1 MSNLIKRCR
10 CGYENPESESFC
22 LQCGQPILDLEAVH
36 PAPSAQP
43 ARLPP
48 PLARTQKKC
57 PHCGTLNEAYAMLCI
72 GEHCGRP
79 LDAKDLPTETSRA
92 DESVAAPPGIAP
104 APPPGIVPTPAN
116 APEVT
121 MRESRLYLVA
131 GATQHECH
139 EGDVLGR
146 EGTIASQVFNSIK
159 TVSRRH
165 VSISKQNGQWRV
177 AALPGVA
184 NKTLLDGHDL
194 SAAGAALAG
203 DHTLRMSSQCEVK
216 LRVLS

>member
-10 CGYENPESESFC
+10 CGYENPECESFC
-22 LQCGQPILDLEAVH
+22 LQCGQPILELETVSPAASTR
-36 PAPSAQP
+36 PAPTAS
-43 ARLPP
+43 
-48 PLARTQKKC
+48 PLARGQKKC

-79 LDAKDLPTETSRA
+79 LDAKDLPTETARA
-92 DESVAAPPGIAP
+92 DEPVAAPPGLAP
-104 APPPGIVPTPAN
+104 APPPRSVPTPTN
-116 APEVT
+116 SPEVT

-177 AALPGVA
+177 AALPGAV

-194 SAAGAALAG
+194 SVAGAALTG
-203 DHTLRMSSQCEVK
+203 DHILRMSSQCEVK
-216 LRVLS
+216 LRVLP

>member
-1 MSNLIKRCR
+1 MNMSSLVKRCR

-22 LQCGQPILDLEAVH
+22 LQCGQPILELEAVS
-36 PAPSAQP
+36 PAASTRP
-43 ARLPP
+43 ARTPSPP
-48 PLARTQKKC
+48 ARGQKKC
-57 PHCGTLNEAYAMLCI
+57 PHCGTLNEAYAMLCT
-72 GEHCGRP
+72 CGRP
-79 LDAKDLPTETSRA
+79 IEAKDPPTETARA
-92 DESVAAPPGIAP
+92 DEQVPAPPGIAP
-104 APPPGIVPTPAN
+104 APPPGSVPTPTN

-121 MRESRLYLVA
+121 LRESRLCLVV
-131 GATQHECH
+131 GAMQYECH

-165 VSISKQNGQWRV
+165 VSISKQNGQWRI

-194 SAAGAALAG
+194 PPAGAALTG

-216 LRVLS
+216 LRVLP